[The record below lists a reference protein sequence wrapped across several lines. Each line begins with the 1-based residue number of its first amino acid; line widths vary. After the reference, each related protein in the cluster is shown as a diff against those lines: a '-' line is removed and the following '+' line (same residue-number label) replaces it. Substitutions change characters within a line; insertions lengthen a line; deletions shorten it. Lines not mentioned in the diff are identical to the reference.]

1 MKNFW
6 PLVFMQFH
14 DKLDFSWTK
23 SKKTFIQKVV
33 FFALKFLLIGG
44 GVFGL
49 LALLNSLMIIYKSE
63 VVNFYIVFFSLM
75 FVLNIISIT
84 IGLTKSLY
92 FADDNKVLVTLP
104 VNSSA
109 LFFSKIIVYWFFQ
122 IKKDFD
128 ILIPV
133 TLGVFLFGV
142 STNVINI
149 GSLFYMFII
158 LVINTIVLIFLGS
171 LLSIPTLYLYK
182 LMKDVPVVELIFVI
196 LLVTAFTV
204 IAILLIHAIPENIDL
219 INQWPMIR
227 SGLNTWINNFK
238 TYVYPLA
245 FIVRLMS
252 GELNGQLVYTING
265 QTLWMSAIF
274 LGIAIILGAIV
285 YLAIKPFYFTMMTK
299 TNEFNKSLIDN
310 PKQNKVHHKYITFAN
325 KEMKLSFRDFDVSA
339 SYIAIYIIVPILLY
353 FINKIYGAINTSRL
367 GNTMILAFS
376 ILLTILP
383 FLASNS
389 LIATL
394 YSKEGRAAY
403 IKKTKPIDPLWP
415 LISKVLFNLIFS
427 IPSIIACMV
436 IMGLL
441 VDVPVWGCVVIGI
454 SVLLI
459 QYGHIFYSAGLDL
472 MNPQNE
478 VYATDGEQ
486 INNPNE
492 NKATVVGFIVAIIY
506 AILAFVF
513 IQEAYRVN
521 GSIDMAFIRLLIIA
535 IGFFAST
542 ILLFVL
548 KVRAFYYE
556 K

>member
-1 MKNFW
+1 
-6 PLVFMQFH
+6 MQFH